1 MPNTLHVVSHTH
13 WDREWYMPFEH
24 HRLRLLAL
32 MDLLLEIFETEPD
45 YRHFHTDG
53 QMIPF
58 EDYLEVRP
66 HRQAELRA
74 AAQAGKLSLGPW
86 YVLQDEALTSAEANV
101 RNMMYGL
108 KLAREFGEP
117 LMVGYLP
124 DTFGHF
130 SQMPQLL
137 RGFGIDNAVFGRG
150 VNRYD
155 AAKAADPDAE
165 PGEVGYKSELIWRSP
180 DGSEV
185 LGVFLAN
192 WYSNAMDIPADPHEA
207 AAFLERARDAAQAV
221 ATTPE
226 LLLMNGC
233 DHTPTRRDVGRVIE
247 AVRELLDD
255 EIVHTSLAGYLKVLR
270 TAVGDLQAA
279 EGELRSEYTN
289 GWGTLADTLSAR
301 LYQKQANWRCQQLLE
316 RWSEPLSAFAA
327 VLGQRY
333 PSDELWYA
341 WATLMKNHPHDSI
354 CGCSCDEVHSEMD
367 VRFDRVEQVGCALRD
382 VAAQAIGDAVDDSK
396 APDDAARVLVFNPT
410 SGARTE
416 IVTVDV
422 EFPADQPCGR
432 IAVVDENGTPLAAK
446 ASQKEPSWGYK
457 LPDDRFRTPYDC
469 TRMACQV
476 LVPDIPGVGYK
487 SFYVRPLPE
496 PATDP
501 GPVIGNVLENE
512 YLRVELR
519 ENGILDITE
528 KESGVSF
535 AGLNVYEDGGDC
547 GDEYIYRAPAKDTV
561 IRTDDP
567 YSMRLLVPTDIDGAE
582 FDAPTLW
589 EDGLGCRARVC
600 GILTVPRSS
609 DRHERDE
616 MGAPVLVTMHLAL
629 PHGARSLQ
637 VTVGIENHAQDHR
650 LRALFPT
657 GIETQWCYA
666 DSQFDIVRRSIQP
679 SRVWQNPSNP
689 QPQQAFVDITDG
701 EKGLCIA
708 NRGLPSYEVLR
719 DGSNT
724 IAITLLRCVGEIG
737 DWGKFPTPN
746 AQCTGTNHAEYA
758 VIPHAGQIMDPEN
771 CQAAR
776 TAWEYANPAWATQ
789 VRHFKHPHPERWS
802 RKLPATARLVSVEP
816 SWLALSSI
824 KLAEAGEG
832 VIVRLYNPFDRPTE
846 GALEALVPIRQA
858 FLTNL
863 AETRQ
868 IELACSG
875 KRISFE
881 VPARKIVTLE
891 LVPEPEI

>member
-1 MPNTLHVVSHTH
+1 MPKTLHVVSHTH

-32 MDLLLEIFETEPD
+32 MDLLLDIFQTEPA
-45 YRHFHTDG
+45 YRHFHMDG

-66 HRQAELRA
+66 HREAELRS
-74 AAQAGKLSLGPW
+74 AAQSGKLSLGPW

-155 AAKAADPDAE
+155 AARAADPDAD

-192 WYSNAMDIPADPHEA
+192 WYSNAMDIPADSAEA
-207 AAFLERARDAAQAV
+207 AAFLERARDNAQAV
-221 ATTPE
+221 ATTAE

-247 AVRELLDD
+247 AVRGLLDD
-255 EIVHTSLAGYLKVLR
+255 EIVHTNLADYLGALR
-270 TAVGDLQAA
+270 PAIGELQAA

-289 GWGTLADTLSAR
+289 GWDTLADTLSAR
-301 LYQKQANWRCQQLLE
+301 LYQKQANWQCQQLLE
-316 RWSEPLSAFAA
+316 RWAEPLSAFASM
-327 VLGQRY
+327 LGQRY

-354 CGCSCDEVHSEMD
+354 CGCSCDEVHREMD
-367 VRFDRVEQVGCALRD
+367 VRFDRVEQVGRALRD
-382 VAAQAIGDAVDDSK
+382 VSAQVIGDAVDDMN
-396 APDDAARVLVFNPT
+396 APGDAARVLVFNPT

-416 IVTVDV
+416 VVTVDV
-422 EFPADQPCGR
+422 EFPADQLCTA
-432 IAVVDENGTPLAAK
+432 IAVVDETGMPLAAE
-446 ASQKEPSWGYK
+446 ASQHGPDWGYK

-469 TRMACQV
+469 TRMACSV
-476 LVPDIPGVGYK
+476 LVPDIPGLGYK
-487 SFYVRPLPE
+487 SIYVRPVAEPAADPE
-496 PATDP
+496 P
-501 GPVIGNVLENE
+501 VVGNVLENE

-519 ENGILDITE
+519 ENGILDVTE
-528 KESGVSF
+528 KESGVRF
-535 AGLNVYEDGGDC
+535 TGLNVCEDGGDC
-547 GDEYIYRAPAKDTV
+547 GDEYIYRAPEKDTV

-567 YSMRLLVPTDIDGAE
+567 YSMRSLVPTDIDGAE
-582 FDAPTLW
+582 FDAPEVR
-589 EDGLGCRARVC
+589 EDGLGISARVR
-600 GILTVPRSS
+600 GLLTVPRAS
-609 DRHERDE
+609 DKGQRY
-616 MGAPVLVTMHLAL
+616 GIAAPVLVTMDLTLAR
-629 PHGARSLQ
+629 GARSLQ
-637 VTVGIENHAQDHR
+637 VKLEIDNHAQDHR

-657 GIETQWCYA
+657 GIEADFCYA
-666 DSQFDIVRRSIQP
+666 DSQFDIVRRRVRP

-689 QPQQAFVDITDG
+689 QPQQAFVDISDG

-708 NRGLPSYEVLR
+708 NRGLPSYEILR

-724 IAITLLRCVGEIG
+724 IALTLLRCVGEIG
-737 DWGKFPTPN
+737 DWGKFPTPD
-746 AQCTGTNHAEYA
+746 AQCAGTNYAEYA
-758 VIPHAGQIMDPEN
+758 VIPHAGHIMDPEN
-771 CQAAR
+771 CHAAR

-789 VRHFKHPHPERWS
+789 VRHFRHPHPERWS

-816 SWLALSSI
+816 GWLALSAV
-824 KLAEAGEG
+824 KLAEIGGG
-832 VIVRLYNPFDRPTE
+832 VIVRLYNPFDRPVE

-868 IELACSG
+868 TELACSG
-875 KRISFE
+875 NRVSFE
-881 VPARKIVTLE
+881 APARKIVTLE
-891 LVPEPEI
+891 LMPELGS